1 MEKRN
6 DHKEQ
11 KKSNTNKF
19 QQVLM
24 CFSNSTK
31 SYFAEIRRKSMLSRL
46 PFSIFWR
53 KFVKLKC
60 LRQHIN
66 RQHHSYK
73 FFLKVMFLFGFFF
86 IVMFLLMSSEKQFSS
101 VTTDFFLRSL
111 SNQNNDNNSNPSVYG
126 KILSWSLK
134 GYQDTNRL
142 PKLSALND
150 SSWLRY
156 SKYNLSKWYK
166 VPNHFVHEQ
175 LRTLSS
181 SYFERKNTSYG
192 DLGEPILLKG
202 DLLEESKSKM
212 SLYQLNVV
220 ASDVMSL
227 NRRLKDMR
235 PSR

>member
-19 QQVLM
+19 QKVVM
-24 CFSNSTK
+24 YFFNSTK
-31 SYFAEIRRKSMLSRL
+31 SYFTEIRSKSMLSRL
-46 PFSIFWR
+46 LFSIFWI

-60 LRQHIN
+60 IRQYVN
-66 RQHHSYK
+66 RQHHTYK
-73 FFLKVMFLFGFFF
+73 FVLKVMFLFGFFF
-86 IVMFLLMSSEKQFSS
+86 IVVFLLMSSEKQYSS
-101 VTTDFFLRSL
+101 LTKDFLLHGL
-111 SNQNNDNNSNPSVYG
+111 SNKNRDNNSNTDVYDI
-126 KILSWSLK
+126 ILSWTLK
-134 GYQDTNRL
+134 GYQETSRL

-150 SSWLRY
+150 NSWLRY
-156 SKYNLSKWYK
+156 TKHNLSKWYK
-166 VPNHFVHEQ
+166 VPNHNVHEQ

-181 SYFERKNTSYG
+181 SDFEKKNTSYG

-202 DLLEESKSKM
+202 DLLKESKSKM

-220 ASDVMSL
+220 ASDLMSL

>member
-46 PFSIFWR
+46 PFTIFRR
-53 KFVKLKC
+53 KLVKLKC
-60 LRQHIN
+60 IRHYVN
-66 RQHHSYK
+66 RQHHTYK
-73 FFLKVMFLFGFFF
+73 FVLKVMFLFGFFF
-86 IVMFLLMSSEKQFSS
+86 IVIFILMSSEKQYSS
-101 VTTDFFLRSL
+101 VTKDFLLRSL
-111 SNQNNDNNSNPSVYG
+111 SNQNNDNNSNTSVYDE
-126 KILSWSLK
+126 ILSWTLK
-134 GYQDTNRL
+134 GYQDTIRL

-150 SSWLRY
+150 NSWLRY
-156 SKYNLSKWYK
+156 SKYNLSKWCK

-175 LRTLSS
+175 LRTLSRS
-181 SYFERKNTSYG
+181 DFERKNTSYG

-202 DLLEESKSKM
+202 DLLKESKSKM

>member
-19 QQVLM
+19 QQVVM

-31 SYFAEIRRKSMLSRL
+31 SCFAEIRRKSMLSRL
-46 PFSIFWR
+46 PFSILWI

-60 LRQHIN
+60 IRQYVN
-66 RQHHSYK
+66 RQHHTYK
-73 FFLKVMFLFGFFF
+73 FVLKVIGFFF
-86 IVMFLLMSSEKQFSS
+86 IVIFLLMSSEKQYSS
-101 VTTDFFLRSL
+101 VTKDFLLRNL
-111 SNQNNDNNSNPSVYG
+111 SNKNRDDNSNTNVYDI
-126 KILSWSLK
+126 ILSWALK
-134 GYQDTNRL
+134 GYKDTNRL

-150 SSWLRY
+150 NSWLRY
-156 SKYNLSKWYK
+156 TKHNLSKWYK
-166 VPNHFVHEQ
+166 VPNHYVHEQ

-181 SYFERKNTSYG
+181 SDFERKNTSYG

-202 DLLEESKSKM
+202 DLLKESKSKM

-220 ASDVMSL
+220 ASDLISL